1 MTRFAPGSVSRLAGS
16 AHRWDELYAGAVQR
30 KTTES
35 RTDCSSIGNNL
46 PCCLPCLPACGT
58 RAVCHG
64 NRRALARGRCRKEV
78 CGRCGEHGLHRA
90 GVARG
95 RLLAAVSLLFSL
107 FRVVRY
113 ATAQKHRMRSPRN
126 SRLKK
131 RRTWGLRG
139 LRPRGLWAEISLC
152 PFLFPFSRGR
162 FP

>member
-16 AHRWDELYAGAVQR
+16 AHRWDELYASAVQR

-46 PCCLPCLPACGT
+46 PGSLPCLPAFGALAA
-58 RAVCHG
+58 RHG
-64 NRRALARGRCRKEV
+64 NRWALAGGRCRKG
-78 CGRCGEHGLHRA
+78 GRVRYGEHGLHRA
-90 GVARG
+90 EAVRG

-126 SRLKK
+126 SMLKK
-131 RRTWGLRG
+131 RCTWGLRG
-139 LRPRGLWAEISLC
+139 LRTRGLWAEISLC
-152 PFLFPFSRGR
+152 PFPFPFSRGR

>member
-35 RTDCSSIGNNL
+35 RTNCSSIGNNL
-46 PCCLPCLPACGT
+46 SGCLPCLPAFGT
-58 RAVCHG
+58 VAFCHG
-64 NRRALARGRCRKEV
+64 NRWALARGRCRKEV

-90 GVARG
+90 GAARG
-95 RLLAAVSLLFSL
+95 RRLAAVSLLFSL
-107 FRVVRY
+107 FRGVRY
-113 ATAQKHRMRSPRN
+113 ATARKHPLRSPRN
-126 SRLKK
+126 STLKK

-152 PFLFPFSRGR
+152 LFPFSRGR

>member
-16 AHRWDELYAGAVQR
+16 AHRWDELYASAVQR

-35 RTDCSSIGNNL
+35 RINCSSIGNNL
-46 PCCLPCLPACGT
+46 PGCLPCLSAFGT
-58 RAVCHG
+58 LAASQG
-64 NRRALARGRCRKEV
+64 NRWALAGRRCQKGVR
-78 CGRCGEHGLHRA
+78 GRCGEHGLHRVGA
-90 GVARG
+90 ARG

-126 SRLKK
+126 SMLKK
-131 RRTWGLRG
+131 RCTWGLRG
-139 LRPRGLWAEISLC
+139 LRTRGLWAEISLC
-152 PFLFPFSRGR
+152 PFPFPFSRGR

>member
-35 RTDCSSIGNNL
+35 RNNCSSIGNNL
-46 PCCLPCLPACGT
+46 SGCLPCLPAFGT
-58 RAVCHG
+58 QAVCHG

-107 FRVVRY
+107 FRSVRH
-113 ATAQKHRMRSPRN
+113 ATAQKHPLHTPRN
-126 SRLKK
+126 STLKK
-131 RRTWGLRG
+131 PRTWGLCG
-139 LRPRGLWAEISLC
+139 LRPGGLWAEISLC
-152 PFLFPFSRGR
+152 LYPFSRGR